1 MCRKI
6 LELSHQEAKAFFLE
20 SKSYCSLNLPCY
32 FDFSDLLK
40 KLSSCIGEFST
51 STFKLLTFKFNEK
64 LCDSVTQSGNL
75 SDIWKINWLKQSD
88 SKTQD
93 IEVIFRETKI
103 INQYE
108 FDKLDDKIQ
117 HSEINLFNN
126 DY

>member
-1 MCRKI
+1 MCV
-6 LELSHQEAKAFFLE
+6 
-20 SKSYCSLNLPCY
+20 NL
-32 FDFSDLLK
+32 LITQNLA
-40 KLSSCIGEFST
+40 SSCIGKFST
-51 STFKLLTFKFNEK
+51 STFKLHTFKFNEK

>member
-1 MCRKI
+1 M
-6 LELSHQEAKAFFLE
+6 
-20 SKSYCSLNLPCY
+20 
-32 FDFSDLLK
+32 
-40 KLSSCIGEFST
+40 
-51 STFKLLTFKFNEK
+51 
-64 LCDSVTQSGNL
+64 SVTQSGNL

>member
-1 MCRKI
+1 MSI
-6 LELSHQEAKAFFLE
+6 
-20 SKSYCSLNLPCY
+20 
-32 FDFSDLLK
+32 
-40 KLSSCIGEFST
+40 
-51 STFKLLTFKFNEK
+51 
-64 LCDSVTQSGNL
+64 TQSGNL

>member
-1 MCRKI
+1 M
-6 LELSHQEAKAFFLE
+6 
-20 SKSYCSLNLPCY
+20 
-32 FDFSDLLK
+32 
-40 KLSSCIGEFST
+40 
-51 STFKLLTFKFNEK
+51 
-64 LCDSVTQSGNL
+64 SVTQFGNL

-126 DY
+126 NY